1 MGLLVGLPTLL
12 ILLAWMPIP
21 ATGVRVVLSRL
32 LGIRLPHIILWRP
45 LLWWLLI
52 RRLLP
57 RRLLP
62 WLLWKL
68 LRGTTLLHFAVTVL
82 PYSAALRVS
91 CRGTSN
97 TARYWSAQ
105 VHAGRFRRDPLLV
118 A

>member
-1 MGLLVGLPTLL
+1 M
-12 ILLAWMPIP
+12 
-21 ATGVRVVLSRL
+21 LSRL

-45 LLWWLLI
+45 LLLWWLLI

-68 LRGTTLLHFAVTVL
+68 LCGTTRHFTVTVL
-82 PYSAALRVS
+82 PCSAALRVS

-118 A
+118 ARLV